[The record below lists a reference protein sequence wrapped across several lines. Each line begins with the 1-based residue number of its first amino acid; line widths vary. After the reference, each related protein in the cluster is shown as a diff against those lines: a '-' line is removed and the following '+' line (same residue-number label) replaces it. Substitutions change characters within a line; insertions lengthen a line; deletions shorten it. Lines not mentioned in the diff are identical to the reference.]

1 MCLRR
6 NTLVQPVDPRNFPPQ
21 PCPQRAICLLAPG
34 WRLDGRETCDIRTA
48 CRIRSVAHARTE
60 LRVNET
66 PGDLAALAA
75 LIREIRVGLMTTL
88 DASGRLHTRPVQTL
102 QMESEQTLWFFTD
115 WSTPKVT
122 EVERESRV
130 SVGYADVSG
139 NRFVAVSG
147 SAQLFRDADKAKQ
160 LWSAEQLA
168 YYPDG
173 PGDARLALL
182 RVQIERA
189 EYWLAPG
196 RAAYVVAAAR
206 AVLTGEPAGIVGENR
221 KVDYDPD

>member
-1 MCLRR
+1 M
-6 NTLVQPVDPRNFPPQ
+6 D
-21 PCPQRAICLLAPG
+21 
-34 WRLDGRETCDIRTA
+34 
-48 CRIRSVAHARTE
+48 
-60 LRVNET
+60 ET

-75 LIREIRVGLMTTL
+75 LIEEIRMGLLTTL
-88 DASGRLHTRPVQTL
+88 DAQGRFHTRPVQTL
-102 QMESEQTLWFFTD
+102 QVQSGQTLWFFTD
-115 WSTPKVT
+115 WSTPKVS
-122 EVERESRV
+122 ELEREPRV

-147 SAQLFRDADKAKQ
+147 SAQVFRDTDKARQ

-182 RVQIERA
+182 CVQIERA

-196 RAAYVVAAAR
+196 RAAYVIAAAR
-206 AVLTGEPAGIVGENR
+206 AVLTGNPAGIVGENR
-221 KVDYDPD
+221 KVDYEPN